1 VNPAHGSPITPTGE
15 GRQSFRPSRFGER
28 FGQQIDPALRP
39 EASDEQLNMVLGHT
53 RLGTLVATAFAVFFA
68 LQLRGVSVPAW
79 LVDGWLVVKLGV
91 AGARIFVS
99 LRYDRLGRPG
109 GYRWSRIT
117 DAWLFA
123 DGLVWGAAGFMLM
136 SSPVPLAALVASVMA
151 CVSCVATFG
160 LQFSK
165 RSTAAYVAPI
175 LALTAAG
182 MLPRGDELGTVGGT
196 GLLMLLGLL
205 LFTARASEK
214 RLVDGLLL
222 RLHAQALTVDKDE
235 ALKLA
240 LRQSAVKTQFISNVS
255 HELRTPLH
263 GILGVARLLQ
273 LEAREEAVTR
283 KLDLIESSGTHLLG
297 LINDL
302 LDISRIEAGQFA
314 MRKERFE
321 LGAVVQALADL
332 YTLRTAE
339 KGLQFTLDLQLERP
353 CWVLG
358 DPSRVRQV
366 LHNLLGNAVKFTQ
379 QGSITLTLLRDTDS
393 GRLTAEVADTGP
405 GIGADDL
412 AHVFEAFRQVGGAV
426 ARPFE
431 GTGLGLTIARDI
443 ALAMG
448 GDVSIRSTVGV
459 GTRALFTAML
469 PEAPAPEPAAPDDA
483 PAGAGASVPAVAC
496 RVLIA
501 EDDDVN
507 AVIATAYLEHMG
519 ITAERVRDGRQAV
532 RTALRQIDRPDLVLM
547 DCRMPTMD
555 GMTATREIR
564 SQERQLGLPRLPVI
578 ALTATTSDINRQLCL
593 NAGMDD
599 FMAKPYSRE
608 DLERIL
614 ARWTPRHAATAST
627 A

>member
-1 VNPAHGSPITPTGE
+1 MSPSGE
-15 GRQSFRPSRFGER
+15 GRPSFRPSRFGER

-79 LVDGWLVVKLGV
+79 LVDVWLVVKLGV

-273 LEAREEAVTR
+273 LEARDEAVTR
-283 KLDLIESSGTHLLG
+283 KLHLIDASGTHLLG

-302 LDISRIEAGQFA
+302 LDISRIEAGQFV

-321 LGAVVQALADL
+321 LGAVVQTLADL

-339 KGLQFTLDLQLERP
+339 KGLQFVLDLQLERP

-379 QGSITLTLLRDTDS
+379 QGSITLTLLRDADS

-405 GIGADDL
+405 GIGAEDL

-459 GTRALFTAML
+459 GTRALFTALL
-469 PEAPAPEPAAPDDA
+469 PEAPAPEPAVQGEGPDAAVGAAPVQ
-483 PAGAGASVPAVAC
+483 SC

-532 RTALRQIDRPDLVLM
+532 RTALRPTERPDLVLM

-555 GMTATREIR
+555 GMAATREIR
-564 SQERQLGLPRLPVI
+564 TQERQLGLPRLPVI

-599 FMAKPYSRE
+599 FMAKPYTRE

-614 ARWTPRHAATAST
+614 ARWTSRHGAAAHTA
-627 A
+627 